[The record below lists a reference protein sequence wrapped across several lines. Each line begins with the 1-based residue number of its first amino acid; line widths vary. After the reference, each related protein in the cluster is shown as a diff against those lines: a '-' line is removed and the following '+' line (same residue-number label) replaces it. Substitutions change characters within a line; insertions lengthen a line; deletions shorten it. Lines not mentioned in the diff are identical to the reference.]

1 MRGKLIMVSEEES
14 ASVAGRPEW
23 LRALG
28 SGVEWGI
35 DPLAVSVQ
43 VPRRAPRRF
52 HNPCVPLGR
61 AGGGGRGSQS
71 SPSPLVALGEAG
83 SVRSFP
89 LASPGRACGTRCQGE
104 GGSGAV
110 IGSWGCAP
118 GLYFAWD
125 WEGGRSSFLL
135 PAVLEGGVVAVVD
148 VDGARRLCTAWE
160 RGAGGGR
167 GVVTAEGGAGREGAT
182 GVSSLFPVRLDGSA
196 VRMGRRRTMS
206 LLAAAG
212 RTARGG
218 RGSSY
223 RGVGHGERLGS
234 LSVLDLCPGRW
245 MVLPV
250 RFGGSVW
257 LRVDERHNSVL
268 REGLERMR
276 AQCSPPRSQIIR
288 SVKS

>member
-1 MRGKLIMVSEEES
+1 VRGKLVMVEEGEDALVTRRS
-14 ASVAGRPEW
+14 EW

-43 VPRRAPRRF
+43 VPRRAPRF
-52 HNPCVPLGR
+52 HNPCVPLGG

-71 SPSPLVALGEAG
+71 SPSPLVVLGEAG

-89 LASPGRACGTRCQGE
+89 LAPPGRTACGTRCQGE
-104 GGSGAV
+104 GGYSAV
-110 IGSWGCAP
+110 IGSWSCAP

-125 WEGGRSSFLL
+125 WEGGRSSLL
-135 PAVLEGGVVAVVD
+135 PAVLEGGAVAVVD
-148 VDGARRLCTAWE
+148 VDSARRPSAVWE
-160 RGAGGGR
+160 REVGGDR
-167 GVVTAEGGAGREGAT
+167 GVVAAGGGAGREGAAD
-182 GVSSLFPVRLDGSA
+182 VSSLFPVRLDGSS
-196 VRMGRRRTMS
+196 VRMGRRRTRS

-212 RTARGG
+212 RTARGEW
-218 RGSSY
+218 GSSCC
-223 RGVGHGERLGS
+223 GGETGARLGS

-245 MVLPV
+245 MVLPA

-257 LRVDERHNSVL
+257 LRVDEWRSGVL

-276 AQCSPPRSQIIR
+276 EQCSPTRSRIIR

>member
-1 MRGKLIMVSEEES
+1 MRGKLIMVSEEEGV
-14 ASVAGRPEW
+14 SVAGRPEW

-43 VPRRAPRRF
+43 VPRCALRF
-52 HNPCVPLGR
+52 HNPCVPLG
-61 AGGGGRGSQS
+61 G
-71 SPSPLVALGEAG
+71 AG

-110 IGSWGCAP
+110 PGFVACAP

-148 VDGARRLCTAWE
+148 VDSARRPCTAWE
-160 RGAGGGR
+160 RGVGGGR
-167 GVVTAEGGAGREGAT
+167 GVVAADGGAGREGAT
-182 GVSSLFPVRLDGSA
+182 GVSSLFPVRLDGLS
-196 VRMGRRRTMS
+196 VRMGRRRTRS

-218 RGSSY
+218 WGSSCC
-223 RGVGHGERLGS
+223 GGGTGARLGS

-245 MVLPV
+245 MVLPA

-257 LRVDERHNSVL
+257 LRVDEWRSGVL

-276 AQCSPPRSQIIR
+276 AQCSPTRSRIIR
-288 SVKS
+288 SLKS